1 MTFDPTE
8 TAAKTHATID
18 RLTSLAKEY
27 EDATHVN
34 VLAGDSTIVLLT
46 SPSGVWGLY
55 STSKPL
61 NVKNRASF
69 AVDHDVYHLGAE
81 VGTADLVAKH
91 ADVVTDWVRRYM
103 IDTLADIV
111 DGVNLESIQSS
122 YTKTEL
128 SDYEQLF
135 ADTVGDANDIS
146 TLADDVTEELGR
158 RADLEH
164 RLGLDAVDWSTLLF
178 SNTALQSDTDAS
190 NFILMASA
198 STNVNL
204 KKSIEY
210 SSGFLLSDILESIYA
225 NTDKHRMRLV
235 NGDGDELNFT
245 PLENQEQSDIVTI
258 DADAADA
265 PAAAT
270 DDDDGH
276 DEAGEPT
283 AMHDEEADDI
293 LGLGR
298 HLSVPPLS
306 LDFHAGDAGHD
317 AGEEHAEGAT
327 SEDDDHDSV
336 ETAPVSVDDATAMP
350 AGDADEPVFI
360 QEDQHEDEQ
369 HPTAETDFESDARD
383 VEDGE
388 PKPADDDE
396 GAGGVEPSTVDDTPS
411 ESTYEQPSVESVVGD
426 IPDVDSLLVGIA
438 RTRKTMEDIRR
449 AQENVRKEVDA
460 ANARLDALKAE
471 RQVVSAKIEKLPAA
485 QPDIDGKIA
494 SVGARRDD
502 IKSQIESLQ
511 DEVQRLDDEERQ
523 LVAEKTAEVD
533 RKVLEESAGR
543 LDTVIERLTDALK
556 F

>member
-8 TAAKTHATID
+8 TAAKTQATIN

-27 EDATHVN
+27 ESATHVN

-46 SPSGVWGLY
+46 SPAGVWGVY
-55 STSKPL
+55 ATSKPL

-81 VGTADLVAKH
+81 VGAADLVAKH

-111 DGVNLESIQSS
+111 NGVNLESIQSS
-122 YTKTEL
+122 YTKAEF
-128 SDYEQLF
+128 SDYERVF

-146 TLADDVTEELGR
+146 TLADDVTAELGC

-164 RLGLDAVDWSTLLF
+164 RLGLDAVDWSTVLF

-204 KKSIEY
+204 KKSIDY

-225 NTDKHRMRLV
+225 NTNKHRMRLM
-235 NGDGDELNFT
+235 NGEGDELNFT
-245 PLENQEQSDIVTI
+245 PPENQEQPGIVTI
-258 DADAADA
+258 DSDDADAT
-265 PAAAT
+265 AT
-270 DDDDGH
+270 DGEDGH
-276 DEAGEPT
+276 ETEGPVIK
-283 AMHDEEADDI
+283 HDEEADDI
-293 LGLGR
+293 LGIGS
-298 HLSVPPLS
+298 HLSVPALS
-306 LDFHAGDAGHD
+306 IDASVGDDNED
-317 AGEEHAEGAT
+317 AGEE
-327 SEDDDHDSV
+327 
-336 ETAPVSVDDATAMP
+336 DATAT
-350 AGDADEPVFI
+350 AADDDEPVDI

-369 HPTAETDFESDARD
+369 HPTAGVGVEPDA
-383 VEDGE
+383 EDGE

-396 GAGGVEPSTVDDTPS
+396 AADGVEPSTVGETSS
-411 ESTYEQPSVESVVGD
+411 EPTYEQPSVESVVGD
-426 IPDVDSLLVGIA
+426 IPDVDSLLAEIA

-449 AQENVRKEVDA
+449 AQEHVRKEVDA
-460 ANARLDALKAE
+460 AQVRLDALKAE
-471 RQVVSAKIEKLPAA
+471 RQVVSAKIGKLPAA

-502 IKSQIESLQ
+502 IKSKIESLQ
-511 DEVQRLDDEERQ
+511 DEVRRLDDEERQ
-523 LVAEKTAEVD
+523 LVVEKTAEVD

>member
-8 TAAKTHATID
+8 TAAKTHATIN
-18 RLTSLAKEY
+18 RLTSLTNEY
-27 EDATHVN
+27 EGATHVN

-46 SPSGVWGLY
+46 SPAGVWGVY
-55 STSKPL
+55 ANSKPL

-81 VGTADLVAKH
+81 VGVADLIAKH

-111 DGVNLESIQSS
+111 DGMNLESMQSS
-122 YTKTEL
+122 YTKAEL
-128 SDYEQLF
+128 SDYERVF

-146 TLADDVTEELGR
+146 TLADDVTGELGR

-198 STNVNL
+198 SANVNL
-204 KKSIEY
+204 KKSLDY

-225 NTDKHRMRLV
+225 NTNKHRMRLV
-235 NGDGDELNFT
+235 DGDGDELNFT
-245 PLENQEQSDIVTI
+245 PLENQDQSGIVTI
-258 DADAADA
+258 DADDADA
-265 PAAAT
+265 PATAT
-270 DDDDGH
+270 DDEDGH
-276 DEAGEPT
+276 ETDAPT
-283 AMHDEEADDI
+283 VEHDEEADDI
-293 LGLGR
+293 LGIGS
-298 HLSVPPLS
+298 HLSVPALS
-306 LDFHAGDAGHD
+306 LDASVGDDDKD
-317 AGEEHAEGAT
+317 AGEEPSGD
-327 SEDDDHDSV
+327 SEHDL
-336 ETAPVSVDDATAMP
+336 AVSEEDATAP
-350 AGDADEPVFI
+350 AAEVGVESEPDANADGDAD
-360 QEDQHEDEQ
+360 
-369 HPTAETDFESDARD
+369 A
-383 VEDGE
+383 GE
-388 PKPADDDE
+388 PKPAD
-396 GAGGVEPSTVDDTPS
+396 GVEPSTVGETPS
-411 ESTYEQPSVESVVGD
+411 EPTYEQPSVESVVGD
-426 IPDVDSLLVGIA
+426 IPDVDSLLAGIA

-449 AQENVRKEVDA
+449 AQEHVRKEVDA
-460 ANARLDALKAE
+460 AQVRLDALKAE
-471 RQVVSAKIEKLPAA
+471 RQVVSAKIGKLPVA

-502 IKSQIESLQ
+502 IKSKIESLQ
-511 DEVQRLDDEERQ
+511 DEVRRLDDEERQ
-523 LVAEKTAEVD
+523 LVVEKTAEVD

>member
-8 TAAKTHATID
+8 TAAKTHTTIN
-18 RLTSLAKEY
+18 RLTSLTKEY
-27 EDATHVN
+27 EGATHVN
-34 VLAGDSTIVLLT
+34 VLAGDSTIVLLI
-46 SPSGVWGLY
+46 SPAGVWGVY
-55 STSKPL
+55 ATSKPL

-69 AVDHDVYHLGAE
+69 AVDHDVYRLGAE
-81 VGTADLVAKH
+81 VGVADLIAKH

-111 DGVNLESIQSS
+111 DGANLEIIQSS
-122 YTKTEL
+122 YTKAEL
-128 SDYEQLF
+128 SDYERVF

-146 TLADDVTEELGR
+146 TLADDVTGELGH

-164 RLGLDAVDWSTLLF
+164 RLGLDVVDWSTLLF

-204 KKSIEY
+204 KKSIDY
-210 SSGFLLSDILESIYA
+210 SSGFLLSDILESMYA
-225 NTDKHRMRLV
+225 NTNKHRMRLV

-245 PLENQEQSDIVTI
+245 PLENQEQSGIVTI
-258 DADAADA
+258 DADVADA
-265 PAAAT
+265 SAT
-270 DDDDGH
+270 DDEDSHETEGPVV
-276 DEAGEPT
+276 E
-283 AMHDEEADDI
+283 HDEEADDI
-293 LGLGR
+293 LGIGS
-298 HLSVPPLS
+298 HLSVPALS
-306 LDFHAGDAGHD
+306 LDASVGDDDED
-317 AGEEHAEGAT
+317 AGEEH
-327 SEDDDHDSV
+327 SEEEPSGDGEHDLV
-336 ETAPVSVDDATAMP
+336 VSEEDATAP
-350 AGDADEPVFI
+350 AADAAEPVDI

-369 HPTAETDFESDARD
+369 HPTEEVGVEPEAEG
-383 VEDGE
+383 GE
-388 PKPADDDE
+388 PKPADD
-396 GAGGVEPSTVDDTPS
+396 VEPSTVGETPS
-411 ESTYEQPSVESVVGD
+411 EPTYEQPSVESVVGD
-426 IPDVDSLLVGIA
+426 IPDVDSLLAGIA

-449 AQENVRKEVDA
+449 AQEHVRKEVDA
-460 ANARLDALKAE
+460 AQVRLDALKAE
-471 RQVVSAKIEKLPAA
+471 RQVVSAKIGKLPAA

-511 DEVQRLDDEERQ
+511 DEVRRLDDEERQ
-523 LVAEKTAEVD
+523 LVTEKTAEVD